1 MYLNGIEK
9 DMTMWRIAMTKEFR
23 ALPASVLW
31 RMRGLLGSE
40 KFTRINGQVM
50 INSFLPP
57 FPSEAFNG
65 LGRSIQALL
74 QHKAIPISAYVSVTD
89 KCRYHCWHCS
99 KTKRGGHEMSSD
111 TVVKV
116 VSDLQKM
123 GVCIIGF
130 TGGEPLLSD
139 DLVRFVKAVDQRS
152 VSLLFTSGD
161 GLTAE
166 KVRELKA
173 AGLFGVAVSVDHF
186 ERRIHDERRGV
197 DGAFDSA
204 LKAVQLVRDNG
215 LYTMIQLVATKEM
228 AQAGM
233 FQKYLELA
241 GELGVHEIRLL
252 EPMPTGQLMKCSGK
266 CILDCRERKELQQL
280 HVRTNRSSSLP
291 KVSSFAHIESGEFYG
306 CGAGFQ
312 HLYVDAMG
320 NVCPCDFTPISF
332 GNVHEEDIST
342 IWERMND
349 AFRRPRRA
357 CFLLENREKLNN
369 EFTGE
374 LPLAYGEV
382 RDKTIFSDGAGLP
395 EYYKILGWT

>member
-1 MYLNGIEK
+1 
-9 DMTMWRIAMTKEFR
+9 
-23 ALPASVLW
+23 
-31 RMRGLLGSE
+31 
-40 KFTRINGQVM
+40 
-50 INSFLPP
+50 
-57 FPSEAFNG
+57 
-65 LGRSIQALL
+65 
-74 QHKAIPISAYVSVTD
+74 
-89 KCRYHCWHCS
+89 
-99 KTKRGGHEMSSD
+99 
-111 TVVKV
+111 
-116 VSDLQKM
+116 
-123 GVCIIGF
+123 
-130 TGGEPLLSD
+130 
-139 DLVRFVKAVDQRS
+139 
-152 VSLLFTSGD
+152 
-161 GLTAE
+161 
-166 KVRELKA
+166 
-173 AGLFGVAVSVDHF
+173 VDHF

-197 DGAFDSA
+197 EGAFDSA
-204 LKAVQLVRDNG
+204 LKAVRLVRDNG

-280 HVRTNRSSSLP
+280 HVRTNSSSNLP

-332 GNVHEEDIST
+332 GNVHEEDINT

-374 LPLAYGEV
+374 LPLAYDKV

-395 EYYKILGWT
+395 EYYKILGWK